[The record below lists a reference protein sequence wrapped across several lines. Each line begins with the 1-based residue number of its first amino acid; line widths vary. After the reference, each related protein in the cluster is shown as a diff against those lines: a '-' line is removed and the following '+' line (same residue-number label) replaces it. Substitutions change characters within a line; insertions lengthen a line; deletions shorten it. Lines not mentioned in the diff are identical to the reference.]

1 LKKIK
6 MDQRGMIVLAG
17 NSHPELASAITKHL
31 DVRLSKSTVQQNTN
45 RETVVEIQES
55 VRGKDVYIIQTGSK
69 DVNNSI
75 MEMLIMCYAC
85 KSNSCKNMIGV
96 IPHLPYSSQTKM
108 RNRGSISLK
117 LVAKLMVKAGFNH
130 IITVDMHSKES
141 QGFFDC
147 AIDNLR
153 ASPFLI
159 QYIQEFIPDYR
170 NAVIV
175 AKSPL
180 AAKRAT
186 SYAERL
192 KLGIAVIH
200 GEAKEDEEEDDGR
213 ASPPPPTLSN
223 RVTSVGTVLPPL
235 MCKEKPPISVVGDVG
250 GRIAIM
256 VDDMIDD
263 VKSFVDAAHIL
274 KDRGAYKIYALA
286 THGILSADAPRL
298 IDESP
303 IDEVVVTNTVPHDIQ
318 KLQCHKIKTVDV
330 SILLAEAMRRIHNKE
345 SMSHLFRH
353 VTLED

>member
-1 LKKIK
+1 

-17 NSHPELASAITKHL
+17 NSHPELATAITKHL

-69 DVNNSI
+69 DINNI
-75 MEMLIMCYAC
+75 VMEMLIMSYAC
-85 KSNSCKNMIGV
+85 KTSSAGKIVGV
-96 IPHLPYSSQTKM
+96 IPFLPYSRQCKM
-108 RNRGSISLK
+108 KAERSAIVGK
-117 LVAKLMVKAGFNH
+117 LLAQMMVMSGFTQ
-130 IITVDMHSKES
+130 IITMDLHQKEL

-147 AIDNLR
+147 PVDNLR
-153 ASPFLI
+153 ASPFFI
-159 QYIQEFIPDYR
+159 NYIQQKIPDYR

>member
-1 LKKIK
+1 MGKNSCCRRRKKSLEVSKKII
-6 MDQRGMIVLAG
+6 MDHRGSIILSG
-17 NSHPELASAITKHL
+17 NSHPDLAKAVARHL
-31 DVRLSKSTVQQNTN
+31 DVKLGKSSAHQKTN
-45 RETVVEIQES
+45 KETVVEIQES

-108 RNRGSISLK
+108 RRRGNISLK

-130 IITVDMHSKES
+130 IITMDMHSKES

-263 VKSFVDAAHIL
+263 VKSFVGGSYL
-274 KDRGAYKIYALA
+274 ERQRG
-286 THGILSADAPRL
+286 
-298 IDESP
+298 
-303 IDEVVVTNTVPHDIQ
+303 
-318 KLQCHKIKTVDV
+318 
-330 SILLAEAMRRIHNKE
+330 
-345 SMSHLFRH
+345 
-353 VTLED
+353 

>member
-1 LKKIK
+1 MGSLCQSFYLLK

-17 NSHPELASAITKHL
+17 NSHPELATAITKHL
-31 DVRLSKSTVQQNTN
+31 DVRLSKSTVQHKTN

-85 KSNSCKNMIGV
+85 KSNSCKNIIGV
-96 IPHLPYSSQTKM
+96 LPYLPYGAQTKM
-108 RNRGSISLK
+108 RRRGNISLK
-117 LVAKLMVKAGFNH
+117 LVAQLMVKAGFNH

-159 QYIQEFIPDYR
+159 QYIQDKIPDWN

-175 AKSPL
+175 AKNPL
-180 AAKRAT
+180 VAKRAS

-192 KLGIAVIH
+192 RLGIAFMH
-200 GEAKEDEEEDDGR
+200 GEVREEDDEEDGR
-213 ASPPPPTLSN
+213 ASPPPFQPGPSYSD
-223 RVTSVGTVLPPL
+223 RVTSVGVTLPP
-235 MCKEKPPISVVGDVG
+235 MTAKEKPPINVVGDVS

-263 VKSFVDAAHIL
+263 V
-274 KDRGAYKIYALA
+274 
-286 THGILSADAPRL
+286 
-298 IDESP
+298 
-303 IDEVVVTNTVPHDIQ
+303 Q
-318 KLQCHKIKTVDV
+318 
-330 SILLAEAMRRIHNKE
+330 
-345 SMSHLFRH
+345 
-353 VTLED
+353 